1 MTQPVLSWGKAK
13 CSPIQKSGLLP
24 GCAVSLDRILWHR
37 KREGKPE
44 TAFLPFLLP
53 LGEGK
58 TSVRGAVLLCQSGW
72 ERASEELAEFSTVCS
87 ALV

>member
-1 MTQPVLSWGKAK
+1 MTQPVPSGRKAK
-13 CSPIQKSGLLP
+13 HSPIQKSGLLP
-24 GCAVSLDRILWHR
+24 GCAVPLDRILWHR